1 MENGLKNC
9 PFCGSA
15 DIHIID
21 RIDCSDGLHTYY
33 HARCKECG
41 VSTNEYSSQ
50 FDAIVAW
57 NRRAEDN

>member
-1 MENGLKNC
+1 MENGLKTC

-41 VSTNEYSSQ
+41 VSTNEYPSQ